1 MVKAKNYVAG
11 FAIALIFGFSFLF
24 TKGALD
30 VLSLSELLFLRFSIA
45 AATMLMLKSFRVIKL
60 DYKGKNLRP
69 LLVIAI
75 LQPILYFIFETIGI
89 SLSSTSTA
97 GIILSIIPVAAALL
111 GIPLLGE
118 KPQARSFVF
127 ITLSALGVAAVA
139 LGKSGV
145 IPGLAAE
152 NPWGLLSLFAAV
164 VAAGFYNVL
173 ARKHSLVFSPAE
185 TTFAMMAT
193 GAISFGLWHI
203 VSSFV
208 HGTALISPHA
218 AGAIPALLYLG
229 CVSSVGAFLLMNINL
244 AALPASQATVFLN
257 LVTVVAVFAGWAFR
271 GETVG
276 LLELG
281 GTACILVG
289 VWGANR
295 AKKSL
300 DAALSPPTVHKP

>member
-30 VLSLSELLFLRFSIA
+30 VLSLSELLFLRFSVA
-45 AATMLMLKSFRVIKL
+45 TATMLALRAFRVIKL

-69 LLVIAI
+69 LLVIAL
-75 LQPILYFIFETIGI
+75 LQPILYFVFETIGI

-118 KPQARSFVF
+118 KPQARAFVF
-127 ITLSALGVAAVA
+127 IALSAIGVAAVA
-139 LGKSGV
+139 LGKSGM

-152 NPWGLLSLFAAV
+152 NPLGLLALFGAV

-173 ARKHSLVFSPAE
+173 ARKHSGVFSPSE

-193 GAISFGLWHI
+193 GAVSFGLWHLVESI
-203 VSSFV
+203 ARASPF
-208 HGTALISPHA
+208 ISPNA
-218 AGAIPALLYLG
+218 ASAVPALLYLG

-271 GETVG
+271 GESVG
-276 LLELG
+276 ILELG

-295 AKKSL
+295 VKKTPELLVSE
-300 DAALSPPTVHKP
+300 TM